1 MASLVTALLLPL
13 VLQLHPAKVL
23 GSSLFRTSPE
33 MVQASLG
40 ETVKLRCEVMHSN
53 TLTSCSWLYQKPGAA
68 SKPIFLMY
76 LSKTRNK
83 TAEGLDTR
91 YISGYKA
98 NDNFYLILHRF
109 REEDQGYYFCSFL
122 SNSVLYFSNFM
133 SVFLPAKPTK
143 TPTTP
148 PPKRTPTKASHAVS
162 VAPEVCRPSGSAVDP
177 RKLDFACDVYIWAPL
192 AGTSGILLLSLVITV
207 ICHRRNRR
215 RVCKCPRPM
224 VRQGGKASPSERFV

>member
-133 SVFLPAKPTK
+133 SVFLP
-143 TPTTP
+143 
-148 PPKRTPTKASHAVS
+148 
-162 VAPEVCRPSGSAVDP
+162 VDP
-177 RKLDFACDVYIWAPL
+177 RKLDFACDLYIWAPL
-192 AGTSGILLLSLVITV
+192 VGTSGILLLSLVITI

-215 RVCKCPRPM
+215 RVCKCPRPV
-224 VRQGGKASPSERFV
+224 VRQGGKASPSERFI

>member
-133 SVFLPAKPTK
+133 SVFLPGPGAAYRHGTSLCGVRGLRLSPFFT
-143 TPTTP
+143 
-148 PPKRTPTKASHAVS
+148 RTPGFPAS
-162 VAPEVCRPSGSAVDP
+162 
-177 RKLDFACDVYIWAPL
+177 
-192 AGTSGILLLSLVITV
+192 
-207 ICHRRNRR
+207 
-215 RVCKCPRPM
+215 
-224 VRQGGKASPSERFV
+224 